1 MGRLVSVGKNLV
13 ANTETIVY
21 TVPAGY
27 YAVWNLMYAHNATG
41 TNKYLT
47 ADWYDASA
55 DVHVNILEQYNFTSK
70 TYFQFAGN
78 GSGVVM
84 ESGDQVHMTSE
95 AGSTFGIICTF
106 ELFKKEGI

>member
-21 TVPAGY
+21 TVPTGY

-84 ESGDQVHMTSE
+84 ESADQVHMTSE
-95 AGSTFGIICTF
+95 AGSTFGVICTF